1 MNSIKIIK
9 DLIINETYY
18 ETSIEDL
25 QIYQNL
31 RIFTKIVRDI

>member
-9 DLIINETYY
+9 DLIIKETYY
-18 ETSIEDL
+18 EPSIEDL